1 MNETFTLETL
11 WNAIASPF
19 VILSN
24 KLFGGA
30 VDDLNVEAAADLN
43 VEAAAD
49 LNVEAADAVQQHGF
63 AREFCVHSIL
73 YGCFFGAGLM
83 LGPVRNECVRID
95 AFAYNEGWHDSW
107 KKSLDTIEK
116 QRALFD
122 ERCDILS
129 KISYNNGY
137 RLGLLDCSIPADN
150 IDQCAEN
157 HTVGMDL
164 RF

>member
-30 VDDLNVEAAADLN
+30 PADLN

-49 LNVEAADAVQQHGF
+49 LNGEAADAVQQHGY
-63 AREFCVHSIL
+63 ARGFCVNSIL

-83 LGPVRNECVRID
+83 LGPVRNECVMIG
-95 AFAYNEGWHDSW
+95 ANAYSAGWRDSW
-107 KKSLDTIEK
+107 KKSLDTYEK
-116 QRALFD
+116 HRVLFD
-122 ERCDILS
+122 EHCDILS
-129 KISYNNGY
+129 NISYNNGY
-137 RLGLLDCSIPADN
+137 KLGLLDCSLPADN
-150 IDQCAEN
+150 TDQCSAN
-157 HTVGMDL
+157 HTIGMDL

>member
-1 MNETFTLETL
+1 MNETFILETL

-30 VDDLNVEAAADLN
+30 AADLN

-49 LNVEAADAVQQHGF
+49 LNREAVDRAISVVVQEYGY
-63 AREFCVHSIL
+63 ARIFCVNSIL

-83 LGPVRNECVRID
+83 LSPVLRNESARIHN
-95 AFAYNEGWHDSW
+95 AYSSGWLDSW
-107 KKSLDTIEK
+107 KESQVILGRYTDFCIERSNFYANESFK
-116 QRALFD
+116 M
-122 ERCDILS
+122 
-129 KISYNNGY
+129 GY
-137 RLGLLDCSIPADN
+137 DSGFFDCSIAADN
-150 IDQCAEN
+150 IDQCAVN
-157 HTVGMDL
+157 HTIGMGL

>member
-30 VDDLNVEAAADLN
+30 ADDLN

-73 YGCFFGAGLM
+73 YGCF
-83 LGPVRNECVRID
+83 LGQD
-95 AFAYNEGWHDSW
+95 
-107 KKSLDTIEK
+107 
-116 QRALFD
+116 
-122 ERCDILS
+122 
-129 KISYNNGY
+129 
-137 RLGLLDCSIPADN
+137 
-150 IDQCAEN
+150 
-157 HTVGMDL
+157 
-164 RF
+164 